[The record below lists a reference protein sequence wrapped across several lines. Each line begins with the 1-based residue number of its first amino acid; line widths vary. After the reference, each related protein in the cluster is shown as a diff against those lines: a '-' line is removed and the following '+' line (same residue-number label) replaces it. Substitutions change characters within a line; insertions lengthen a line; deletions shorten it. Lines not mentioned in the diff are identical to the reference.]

1 MILFGLLAGYFT
13 LFMSGFGVAILIM
26 SRSTRIN
33 IIECACLAWLF
44 GVGVISISL
53 WLGGTV
59 AQGAALQLVVSL
71 VCLALAFMGWRVKKN
86 KGVKFALPLPSSPI
100 EWLLT
105 ALLLLELLALFIV
118 SLKHTLGWD
127 GLFNWEIKAR
137 YAFLNNGVLPSS
149 YYSSPGRAFSHP
161 EYPLAIPFTELWL
174 YLWMGV
180 PHQFWIK
187 TIFPLFYIAGA
198 LLTSLFVT
206 RLTGKRWLGLLIA
219 LLLPFVPFVTA
230 SPGGVIVGYADIPL
244 SVFYVAAFGYLLCSL
259 EFDMTYSVVAFAAM
273 LTLIP
278 WIKSEGVILWA
289 LLGFMSLVLP
299 LRQRQIRLGI
309 LSILPGLV
317 LIVGWRFYLHVV
329 HTSRPSDFAQPS
341 LQLLSRNLSRLGA
354 ITSAAF
360 DELTETTHWSI
371 FWALAFIA
379 IVYLLTSRQLSRI
392 VVAIGVVTPLVL
404 YLLTYIFSEWSSYT
418 AHVTSSLPRL
428 LLHIMPIAWLAIGLA
443 VALPSREE
451 KKLGS

>member
-1 MILFGLLAGYFT
+1 MIFLGLLAGYFT
-13 LFMSGFGVAILIM
+13 LFMGGFGVAVLIM

-53 WLGGTV
+53 WLGGTLIP
-59 AQGAALQLVVSL
+59 GAALQLVVSL
-71 VCLALAFMGWRVKKN
+71 VCLALALTGWRVKKN
-86 KGVKFALPLPSSPI
+86 KGLKFALPLPSSSV

-105 ALLLLELLALFIV
+105 ALLLLELLAVFFV

-137 YAFLNNGVLPSS
+137 YAFLNNGVIPSS
-149 YYSSPGRAFSHP
+149 YYSSSGRAFSHP

-187 TIFPLFYIAGA
+187 TIFPLFYMAGA
-198 LLTSLFVT
+198 LLTGLFVT

-244 SVFYVAAFGYLLCSL
+244 SVLYVTAFGYLLCSL
-259 EFDMTYSVVAFAAM
+259 EFDMAYSVIAFAAT

-289 LLGFMSLVLP
+289 VLGFMSLVLA
-299 LRQRQIRLGI
+299 LRQRKIRIGI

-329 HTSRPSDFAQPS
+329 HTPRPLDFAQPS
-341 LQLLSRNLSRLGA
+341 LQLLGRNLNRLGA
-354 ITSAAF
+354 ITRTAF
-360 DELTETTHWSI
+360 EELTETTHWSI
-371 FWALAFIA
+371 FWVLALVA
-379 IVYLLTSRQLSRI
+379 IVYLLISRHLSRI
-392 VVAIGVVTPLVL
+392 VLAVGIVAPLVL
-404 YLLTYIFSEWSSYT
+404 YLLAYVFSEWPSYT

-428 LLHIMPIAWLAIGLA
+428 LLHVMPAAWLAIGLA
-443 VALPSREE
+443 AALPNREQ
-451 KKLGS
+451 KKLQS